1 MTMHENRVKVLRS
14 EMERV
19 QGYLAGLPETAW
31 THQSACDLWEV
42 RHVVA
47 HLSGVSEFYATTVA
61 RGLQGDTTAPEGRP
75 RIPEPPPERPPV
87 SASPWGPSLTPRCLA
102 ANC

>member
-19 QGYLAGLPETAW
+19 QGYLAGLAVTAW
-31 THQSACDLWEV
+31 THQSACDRWEV

-47 HLSGVSEFYATTVA
+47 YLSGVSELYATTVEC
-61 RGLQGDTTAPEGRP
+61 GL
-75 RIPEPPPERPPV
+75 
-87 SASPWGPSLTPRCLA
+87 
-102 ANC
+102 

>member
-1 MTMHENRVKVLRS
+1 MTMHENRMKVLRS
-14 EMERV
+14 EIERV

-47 HLSGVSEFYATTVA
+47 HLSGV
-61 RGLQGDTTAPEGRP
+61 
-75 RIPEPPPERPPV
+75 
-87 SASPWGPSLTPRCLA
+87 
-102 ANC
+102 